1 MNLKKEIIETG
12 KYVLLGLVLAFV
24 INQGLGYAL
33 ETEKPVMAVVS
44 NSMVPTFYKGDLV
57 VVKGVDPRGLDV
69 GDIVVYH
76 NPYRAIPIVHRII
89 NIEDHGESRY
99 FYTKGDH
106 NLKSDQDFGI
116 SPPVSEDL
124 IRGRVILVIPKLGW
138 FRVIL
143 TGFLGNTRSPMGG

>member
-57 VVKGVDPRGLDV
+57 VVKGVDPRELEVD
-69 GDIVVYH
+69 DIVIYH
-76 NPYRAIPIVHRII
+76 NPRRDIPIVHRII
-89 NIEDHGESRY
+89 DIEDHGGSRY

-106 NLKSDQDFGI
+106 NLRSDQDFGI

>member
-1 MNLKKEIIETG
+1 MDLKKEIIETG
-12 KYVLLGLVLAFV
+12 KYVLLGLVLAFI

-57 VVKGVDPRGLDV
+57 VVKGVDPEKLEK
-69 GDIVVYH
+69 GDIIVYQ
-76 NPYRAIPIVHRII
+76 NPYRNIPIVHRVVD
-89 NIEDHGESRY
+89 IEDHGGYRY

-106 NLKSDQDFGI
+106 NLRTDQAFGI
-116 SPPVSEDL
+116 APPVREDL
-124 IRGRVILVIPKLGW
+124 IKGRVILIIPKLGW

-143 TGFLGNTRSPMGG
+143 TEFAGSVRTPVRG